1 MKRLAILIL
10 LIFPAIVSAGDF
22 SIMAGYR
29 NTNILWD
36 NLGKDLIAP
45 QTEEGE
51 DFVRGG
57 SFDVAQP
64 GIEVRLEYY
73 LNDRFT
79 IPLGFDY
86 SFFSAKE
93 LVPLNNYIY
102 FKYDH
107 LIKFTGIYTGLYYTI
122 KKYDILNTRIYGG
135 IDARAS
141 FINNIEFKQYMVFRE
156 IPELNDTRSLNTKSD
171 AFRFGGTAKIGVD
184 ATFNE
189 YLNMHFDFAYSI
201 INLIGADDERGELFS
216 VDKDFQNEESL
227 VHMFHI
233 SLMLQYNFK
242 K

>member
-1 MKRLAILIL
+1 MFL
-10 LIFPAIVSAGDF
+10 LIPVFSYAGNI
-22 SIMAGYR
+22 SIMAGYK

-51 DFVRGG
+51 DFIRGG

-64 GIEVRLEYY
+64 GIEFRMEYY

-79 IPLGFDY
+79 IPFGLDY
-86 SFFSAKE
+86 TFFTSKE
-93 LVPLNNYIY
+93 LVPLNNFIY

-107 LIKFTGIYTGLYYTI
+107 KIKYTGIYTGLYYTI
-122 KKYDILNTRIYGG
+122 KKYKILDTRIYGG

-156 IPELNDTRSLNTKSD
+156 IPELNDTRDLNTKSN
-171 AFRFGGTAKIGVD
+171 AFRFGGTAKLGVD
-184 ATFNE
+184 ANFNE

-201 INLIGADDERGELFS
+201 INLIGAEDDRGELFS
-216 VDKDFQNEESL
+216 VDKDFQNQESL

-242 K
+242 R